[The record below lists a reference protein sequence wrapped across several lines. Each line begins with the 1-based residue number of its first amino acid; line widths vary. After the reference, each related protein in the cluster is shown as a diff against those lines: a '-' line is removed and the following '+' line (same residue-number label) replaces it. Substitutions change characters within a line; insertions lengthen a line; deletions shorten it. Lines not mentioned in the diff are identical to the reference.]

1 MDSILGYRQHH
12 RAPKS
17 PLSGGLSL
25 EPVACSYSLAWFSS
39 LLLAYL
45 AVSVLTATDVGGK
58 SSG

>member
-1 MDSILGYRQHH
+1 MDSTLGYRQHH
-12 RAPKS
+12 RVPKS

-25 EPVACSYSLAWFSS
+25 EPVACSYGLAWFS